1 MPTAARR
8 STRKTAS
15 GIRLPRVDARTRA
28 SRRYLELVQTF
39 ESEIDHKLTE
49 VDRVM
54 VKQAA
59 SLTMQAEDVEASV
72 VKGLPVDPDLS
83 IRLTSE
89 VRRILAIL
97 KGHGSRRT
105 ESSAVDDLQSYLAN
119 QAGGAA

>member
-1 MPTAARR
+1 M
-8 STRKTAS
+8 
-15 GIRLPRVDARTRA
+15 PRVDARTRA

-39 ESEIDHKLTE
+39 ESDLDRKLTE

-54 VKQAA
+54 LKQAA

-89 VRRILAIL
+89 VRRILATL
-97 KGHGSRRT
+97 KSNGSKRS